1 MSLEKYEICLKRKK
15 VNHSYA
21 REAIYRIFLEN
32 TNTFMT
38 ISDIQ
43 NRLEESYPKKVSLNT
58 IYRHLHLFVSC
69 DLVLNI
75 QDDNKKAY
83 YINIDGELPLF
94 ELCSRCQRVDM
105 IRDLTQKQQ
114 KSLADILDSSKG
126 KKMPYMVIHR
136 MCKRCS

>member
-1 MSLEKYEICLKRKK
+1 VSLEKYEMCLKQKK

-32 TNTFMT
+32 TNAFMT

-43 NRLEESYPKKVSLNT
+43 SRLEESYPKRVSLNT

-83 YINIDGELPLF
+83 YISIKDESPLF
-94 ELCSRCQRVDM
+94 ELCPRCQRVDT
-105 IRDLTQKQQ
+105 IKDLTEKQQ
-114 KSLADILDSSKG
+114 KSLTDVLDSSKG